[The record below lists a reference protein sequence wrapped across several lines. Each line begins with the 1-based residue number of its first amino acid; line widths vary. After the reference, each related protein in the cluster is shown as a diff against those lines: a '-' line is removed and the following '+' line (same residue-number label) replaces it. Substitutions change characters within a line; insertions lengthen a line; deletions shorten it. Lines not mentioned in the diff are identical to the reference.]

1 MWGRWLHHSVYGNQW
16 WRKQNTGSP
25 STTCLS
31 LHWERILDTICMVTT
46 RGCIAAAV
54 ILILTQSYAAIMKL
68 WTNSVPPTDVEL
80 PIQRCTGLKTEVSC
94 FKQTEQIKAVNDTMP
109 FVLSTQGILQL
120 FLKYTCLFDLLLA
133 ATPRRGDRH
142 FVSFLPGLTLT
153 DPCGM

>member
-1 MWGRWLHHSVYGNQW
+1 
-16 WRKQNTGSP
+16 
-25 STTCLS
+25 
-31 LHWERILDTICMVTT
+31 MVTT

-120 FLKYTCLFDLLLA
+120 FLKYTSSHSQK
-133 ATPRRGDRH
+133 G
-142 FVSFLPGLTLT
+142 
-153 DPCGM
+153 